1 MPDVERREV
10 QELLAGM
17 GLSPATQAL
26 AVQELTAD
34 PDQWVRFMMKYE
46 LGLEEPDPKQA
57 PKSAVTIAGAYAL
70 GGLIPL
76 SAYFFTATP
85 HAGLLW
91 SAVITLLCLLV
102 FGYFRSR
109 LTGQPP
115 VWGALKM
122 AGTGALAAGAAFYVA
137 RLFGKM

>member
-1 MPDVERREV
+1 
-10 QELLAGM
+10 
-17 GLSPATQAL
+17 
-26 AVQELTAD
+26 
-34 PDQWVRFMMKYE
+34 MKYE

-57 PKSAVTIAGAYAL
+57 PKSALTIAGAYAV

-76 SAYFFTATP
+76 SAYFFTSTP
-85 HAGLLW
+85 QNGLLW
-91 SAVITLLCLLV
+91 SALITLGCLLV

-115 VWGALKM
+115 VLGALKM

-137 RLFGKM
+137 HLFGGHSS